1 MVCALQHNIEQD
13 SSCLSINPSIH
24 LLSIYPPPSPIH
36 LSICLVT
43 SGRYCVKKDLSN
55 SAGAARGWGNGD
67 GISIIIPPSHPHPQ
81 ERETEISQNQE
92 AYLIFLEKDFTCM
105 LCYERII
112 FQEFF
117 FAYQDL
123 CCQ

>member
-1 MVCALQHNIEQD
+1 MLA
-13 SSCLSINPSIH
+13 
-24 LLSIYPPPSPIH
+24 PPP
-36 LSICLVT
+36 
-43 SGRYCVKKDLSN
+43 
-55 SAGAARGWGNGD
+55 GWWGIGD

-81 ERETEISQNQE
+81 ERETENSPNQE